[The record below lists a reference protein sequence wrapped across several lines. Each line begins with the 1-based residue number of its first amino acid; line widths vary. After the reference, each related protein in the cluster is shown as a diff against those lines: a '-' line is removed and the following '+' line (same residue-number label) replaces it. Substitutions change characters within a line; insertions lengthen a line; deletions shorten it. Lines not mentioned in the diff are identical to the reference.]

1 MCNLHKYFPK
11 TALFIVILPI
21 VFSMWICYNKLYPMR
36 ERQGKDLKNNLKK
49 LKKVLDKSIKMWYN
63 KDTNREELNGK
74 SNFKT

>member
-1 MCNLHKYFPK
+1 
-11 TALFIVILPI
+11 
-21 VFSMWICYNKLYPMR
+21 MR